1 MRALLQDVRYSLR
14 SLRKNRG
21 FSCLAIAILALGIA
35 AITVIFSVVDAT
47 LLRYLPYPDAG
58 RLMILH
64 WHNVRGSSG
73 DISWQAFQLVR
84 TRARSFQNVSA
95 IYPLEIGVNLVGAGP
110 PHYAPALRVSIDFFK
125 VHGTV
130 PFAGREFRPE
140 EELPNGPRTAIVS
153 YEFWNQNFNGDRS
166 AIGRTL
172 QINGEEYSLVGVMP
186 RGFVSYPQAEVWLP
200 LQVSELSRDLGNDYR
215 VIALLRDGV
224 THVQVQDEL
233 AGLSEEYRLKYQPQ
247 TRAGTNV
254 LIFQPFQE
262 FLVRDVHKNLLI
274 LLAAV
279 SFLLLIACANLALL
293 LLVRFSA
300 RSHEIAIRAA
310 LGAGRAR
317 LMQNIFSEGLVLA
330 LCGGIIG
337 IIAAKEFLPFLP
349 RILPLTLPLAAAIG
363 LNKHVLFFAVVV
375 SLLTSLLVGLGPA
388 LRMSRVDLSEILRQA
403 ARGSSP
409 SRQQTR
415 TENVFVGA
423 QVALTLVLLAGATFF
438 FRSFIALRSTAVGFD
453 AQNVIVAQVSL
464 ADQRYTSASQT
475 AGFLERVSR
484 QLQTSSSMEIAAVNG
499 LPLEKGFNLP
509 LLPTDAPAKIE
520 HACEYR
526 AISPAYFQ
534 VLRIPVLAGR
544 SFSNDDSHGGNP
556 VAIVNETLAR
566 QWWSQASPIGHFV
579 AVAQEYGNPFTD
591 APRLVVG
598 VVADVHETGLAKPVP
613 PTIFI
618 PIQQTPDKTVAFMN
632 QLFLT
637 SFLIRST
644 SRATGE
650 EVRTALQSADPNIA
664 LAKFLPLAE
673 VVIDSIAWS
682 RFDAALTTSVGVVAL
697 LLTITGFYGLLR
709 FRVVRRM
716 REIGVRIALGAGRS
730 GILTVILKES
740 IALAVIGSVI
750 GILSAFLLT
759 RLLAATLYDLRASV
773 LNAVFTAA
781 ILLLIMSALIGYVN
795 GLKAASIEP
804 TTVLRGE

>member
-1 MRALLQDVRYSLR
+1 MGALLQDIRYSLR
-14 SLRKNRG
+14 SLRNNRS
-21 FSCLAIAILALGIA
+21 FSCLAIALLALGIA
-35 AITVIFSVVDAT
+35 ANTVIFSVVDAT

-64 WHNVRGSSG
+64 WHNARGSSG

-84 TRARSFQNVSA
+84 NRARSFQNVSA
-95 IYPLEIGVNLVGAGP
+95 IYPLEVGVNLSGIGA

-125 VHGTV
+125 VLGTL

-153 YEFWNQNFNGDRS
+153 YEFWYQNFNGDPS
-166 AIGRTL
+166 AIGRAL
-172 QINGEEYSLVGVMP
+172 QINGEKYTLVGVMP
-186 RGFVSYPQAEVWLP
+186 RGFVSYPQAGVWLP
-200 LQVSELSRDLGNDYR
+200 LQVSELSTDLGNDYR
-215 VIALLRDGV
+215 VIAQLRDGV
-224 THVQVQDEL
+224 TRAQAQDEL
-233 AGLSEEYRLKYQPQ
+233 ATLSEEYRLRYQPQ
-247 TRAGTNV
+247 TRSGTSI

-262 FLVRDVHKNLLI
+262 FLVRDVHKDLLI
-274 LLAAV
+274 LFAAV

-310 LGAGRAR
+310 LGAGRVR

-330 LCGGIIG
+330 ICGGIVG

-349 RILPLTLPLAAAIG
+349 RLLPLTLPLVTAIG
-363 LNKHVLFFAVVV
+363 LNKHVLLFAVVV
-375 SLLTSLLVGLGPA
+375 SLLTSLLMGLVPA

-415 TENVFVGA
+415 TENLFVGA

-438 FRSFIALRSTAVGFD
+438 FRSFIALRSTAVGFN
-453 AQNVIVAQVSL
+453 ARNVIVAQVSL
-464 ADQRYTSASQT
+464 ADQRYTTASQT
-475 AGFLERVSR
+475 AGFLERVSQ
-484 QLQTSSSMEIAAVNG
+484 QLQNSSEMEIAAVNG

-509 LLPTDAPAKIE
+509 LFPTDAPAKIE

-526 AISPAYFQ
+526 AITPAYFH
-534 VLRIPVLAGR
+534 VLQIPVLAGR
-544 SFSNDDSHGGNP
+544 AFSNDDSRGAGP

-566 QWWSQASPIGHFV
+566 QWWPQSSPIGHFV

-591 APRLVVG
+591 VPRLVVG
-598 VVADVHETGLAKPVP
+598 VTADVHETGLASPAP
-613 PTIFI
+613 PAIFI
-618 PIQQTPDKTVAFMN
+618 PMQQTPDKTIAFAN

-637 SFLIRST
+637 SILIRSN
-644 SRATGE
+644 SSARE
-650 EVRTALQSADPNIA
+650 DVRTALQSADPNMA
-664 LAKFLPLAE
+664 LARFLPLSE

-682 RFDAALTTSVGVVAL
+682 RFDAMLTTSVGVVAL

-709 FRVVRRM
+709 FRVLRRM
-716 REIGVRIALGAGRS
+716 REIGVRIALGSDRS

-740 IALAVIGSVI
+740 IALAVIGSAI
-750 GILSAFLLT
+750 GVLSAFLLT
-759 RLLAATLYDLRASV
+759 RLLAAMLYDLRASV

-781 ILLLIMSALIGYVN
+781 ILLLTMSALIGYVN
-795 GLKAASIEP
+795 GLKAASIDP
-804 TTVLRGE
+804 ATVLRSE

>member
-1 MRALLQDVRYSLR
+1 MGALLQDIRYSLR
-14 SLRKNRG
+14 SLRNNRG
-21 FSCLAIAILALGIA
+21 FSCLAIALLALGIA
-35 AITVIFSVVDAT
+35 ANTVIFSVVDAT

-58 RLMILH
+58 QLMILH
-64 WHNVRGSSG
+64 WHNARGSSG

-84 TRARSFQNVSA
+84 NRARSFQNVSA
-95 IYPLEIGVNLVGAGP
+95 IYPLEVGVNLAGIGA

-125 VHGTV
+125 VLGTL

-153 YEFWNQNFNGDRS
+153 YEFWYQNFNGDPS

-172 QINGEEYSLVGVMP
+172 QINGEKYTLVGVMP
-186 RGFVSYPQAEVWLP
+186 RGFVSYPQADVWLP
-200 LQVSELSRDLGNDYR
+200 LQVSELSTDLGNDYR

-224 THVQVQDEL
+224 TRAQAQDEL
-233 AGLSEEYRLKYQPQ
+233 ATLSEEYRLRYQPQ
-247 TRAGTNV
+247 TRSGTSV

-262 FLVRDVHKNLLI
+262 FLVRDVHKDLLI
-274 LLAAV
+274 LFAAV

-310 LGAGRAR
+310 LGAGRVR

-330 LCGGIIG
+330 ICGGIVG

-349 RILPLTLPLAAAIG
+349 RLLPLTLPLVTVIG
-363 LNKHVLFFAVVV
+363 LNKHVLLFAVVV
-375 SLLTSLLVGLGPA
+375 SLLTSLLMGLVPA

-415 TENVFVGA
+415 TENLFVGA

-438 FRSFIALRSTAVGFD
+438 FRSFIALRSTAVGFN
-453 AQNVIVAQVSL
+453 ARNVIVAQVSL
-464 ADQRYTSASQT
+464 ADQRYTTASQT
-475 AGFLERVSR
+475 AGFLERVSQ
-484 QLQTSSSMEIAAVNG
+484 QLQNSSEMEIAAVNG

-509 LLPTDAPAKIE
+509 LFPTDAPAKIE

-526 AISPAYFQ
+526 AITPAYFH
-534 VLRIPVLAGR
+534 VLQIPVLAGR
-544 SFSNDDSHGGNP
+544 AFSNDDSRGAAP

-566 QWWSQASPIGHFV
+566 QWWPQSSPIGHFV

-591 APRLVVG
+591 VPRLVVG
-598 VVADVHETGLAKPVP
+598 VTADVHETGLASPAP
-613 PTIFI
+613 PAIFI
-618 PIQQTPDKTVAFMN
+618 PMQQTPDKTIAFIN

-637 SFLIRST
+637 SILIRGNS
-644 SRATGE
+644 SARE
-650 EVRTALQSADPNIA
+650 DVRTALQSADPNMA
-664 LAKFLPLAE
+664 LARFLPLSE

-682 RFDAALTTSVGVVAL
+682 RFDAMLTTSVGVVAL

-709 FRVVRRM
+709 FRVLRRM
-716 REIGVRIALGAGRS
+716 REIGVRIALGSDRS

-740 IALAVIGSVI
+740 IALAVIGSAI
-750 GILSAFLLT
+750 GVLSAFLLT
-759 RLLAATLYDLRASV
+759 RLLAAMLYDLRASV

-781 ILLLIMSALIGYVN
+781 ILLLTMSALIGYVN
-795 GLKAASIEP
+795 GLKAASIDP
-804 TTVLRGE
+804 ATVLRSE